1 MAGGLV
7 GAILGGGLG
16 TAMQQSAISEPSG
29 AGALLAKIQSQG
41 GMTSS
46 DQEMLEVILRDAYT
60 QKGLLA

>member
-16 TAMQQSAISEPSG
+16 AAMQQSAISEPSG